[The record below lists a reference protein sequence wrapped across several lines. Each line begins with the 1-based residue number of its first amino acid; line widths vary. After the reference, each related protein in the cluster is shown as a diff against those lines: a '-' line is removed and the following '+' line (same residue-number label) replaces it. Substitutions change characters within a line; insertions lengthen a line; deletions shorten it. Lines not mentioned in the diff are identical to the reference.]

1 MQELQAKRDISIVDL
16 VTQKEL
22 EIQELLVQ
30 RDQAIASLT
39 QVGFK

>member
-1 MQELQAKRDISIVDL
+1 MQELLAKRDISIVDL

-22 EIQELLVQ
+22 EIQELLAQ